1 MKDTLILCRPAT
13 PGLSAAYL
21 KTLCRAEQ
29 AWVTT
34 PRPDKARRFT
44 AADAEKIAA
53 SLRAL
58 APALRFSTAKA

>member
-1 MKDTLILCRPAT
+1 MKDTQI
-13 PGLSAAYL
+13 
-21 KTLCRAEQ
+21 LCRAEQ

-44 AADAEKIAA
+44 AVDAEKIAA

>member
-1 MKDTLILCRPAT
+1 MKDTLILCQPAT

-21 KTLCRAEQ
+21 KTLCRAE

-44 AADAEKIAA
+44 AADAEKIA
-53 SLRAL
+53 SDLRAL